1 MAPQRR
7 QSFVVIDCPSKR
19 VFRTLTQFNQTN
31 FFNQDLKTHI
41 DLIIH
46 MTPYEI
52 ATTSEYKSWMKTFN
66 SETKHVIMNNK
77 IDSNPPPTVFTF
89 DKIYDKLNKDHSHVF
104 PALKYSVMDTNV
116 VDFLNFPDTVTTA
129 SPSLKYIFRP
139 QRLEGFVE
147 NRLRSKV
154 ESLLKTTRD
163 KENAKNITSFETS
176 NDFEVVFLGT
186 GSRMS
191 SILRNTSGILLNLR

>member
-1 MAPQRR
+1 
-7 QSFVVIDCPSKR
+7 
-19 VFRTLTQFNQTN
+19 
-31 FFNQDLKTHI
+31 
-41 DLIIH
+41 
-46 MTPYEI
+46 
-52 ATTSEYKSWMKTFN
+52 
-66 SETKHVIMNNK
+66 
-77 IDSNPPPTVFTF
+77 
-89 DKIYDKLNKDHSHVF
+89 
-104 PALKYSVMDTNV
+104 

-163 KENAKNITSFETS
+163 KENAKNFTSFETS